1 MQRTYR
7 LASGRCIMDSVKQ
20 REFSSPSHMNWRRS
34 MYYCFSRQLLGKLG
48 LPSISHTHSINEWLH
63 WSETIFLKK
72 STKSSLQ
79 LLERVENK
87 KTLDTKLV
95 KIIQRSKLKSW
106 LELSQLYVTLLSHL
120 EIAFLQ
126 RLQWLTSATFDLW

>member
-63 WSETIFLKK
+63 WSETIFFEKK
-72 STKSSLQ
+72 YQEFFASIRKSEKDQMASPRP
-79 LLERVENK
+79 EKSWHKNV
-87 KTLDTKLV
+87 KTL
-95 KIIQRSKLKSW
+95 QSSKL
-106 LELSQLYVTLLSHL
+106 
-120 EIAFLQ
+120 
-126 RLQWLTSATFDLW
+126 R